1 MTKEEK
7 KDLIEN
13 LELLNTDELI
23 QIIIDQDKQIQTYE
37 NESEE

>member
-37 NESEE
+37 NESEK